1 MIGRGRAL
9 RPDDCEMALLPA
21 HFKAPAKPAALP
33 YDAPMATLPLQPLVI
48 ALTLAAGGV
57 AMALAL
63 WASARRQPEPLRA
76 AQLLWARG
84 LAALPLGWVLLELSL
99 ATATPSLSVPA
110 KMLFMAAFMEFL
122 RAMRAVDGEHVARFW
137 LWVPVGAVGLLS
149 LGFLASHPSDPMRTG
164 LLSLLCAIAAAS
176 TAQSAWRHLRAGGS
190 TQAGVLC
197 LAFVLVAAV
206 LAGRAGL
213 LFLPE
218 SAALRTWAETP
229 LAQGLLLGIC
239 VLGPAVATLS
249 FVLVGADRLLDRLE
263 RIASRDSLT
272 GAASRRAFFELAGA
286 RFELAR
292 NRRKSLAVI
301 VIDVDRF
308 KSVNDEFGH
317 AGGDLA
323 LQGIAN
329 ALREGLREQDLLGR
343 LGGEEFAALLP
354 DADLALASQVAE
366 RLRRAVASLEL
377 SSDGRRMSLRIC
389 AGVASL
395 APGDDSLHALLVR
408 ADRGLYD
415 AKRAGRDRVG
425 VVV

>member
-1 MIGRGRAL
+1 MGRGRVV
-9 RPDDCEMALLPA
+9 RPDDCEMAPRRH
-21 HFKAPAKPAALP
+21 HFKAPAKPTGVP
-33 YDAPMATLPLQPLVI
+33 YDAPMPALPLQPLVI

-63 WASARRQPEPLRA
+63 WASARRQPEPLRT

-99 ATATPSLSVPA
+99 AAGTPALSVPA

-122 RAMRAVDGEHVARFW
+122 RAMRTLEGEHVARFW
-137 LWVPVGAVGLLS
+137 LWMPVGAVGLLS
-149 LGFLASHPSDPMRTG
+149 LGFLASYPTDPMRTG

-197 LAFVLVAAV
+197 LAFVLVATV

-213 LFLPE
+213 LFLPD
-218 SAALRTWAETP
+218 SASARTWAETP

-239 VLGPAVATLS
+239 VLGPAVATVS

-272 GAASRRAFFELAGA
+272 GAASRHAFFETAGA
-286 RFELAR
+286 RLEDAR
-292 NRRKSLAVI
+292 RRGQPLAVI
-301 VIDVDRF
+301 VLDVDRF
-308 KSVNDEFGH
+308 KGVNDTFGH

-323 LQGIAN
+323 LQGIAD
-329 ALREGLREQDLLGR
+329 ALRDGLREQDLLGR

-366 RLRRAVASLEL
+366 RLRRAVASLDLKFE
-377 SSDGRRMSLRIC
+377 GRPIPLRIC

-395 APGDDSLHALLVR
+395 EPGDDGLHALLVR

-415 AKRAGRDRVG
+415 AKRGGRDRVG
-425 VVV
+425 VVA

>member
-1 MIGRGRAL
+1 MP
-9 RPDDCEMALLPA
+9 PDASEMAAAAPV
-21 HFKAPAKPAALP
+21 FKARTRPGRLT
-33 YDAPMATLPLQPLVI
+33 YDAPMPGTALQPLVI
-48 ALTLAAGGV
+48 ALTLAAGGF

-63 WASARRQPEPLRA
+63 LASARRQPEPVRS

-84 LAALPLGWVLLELSL
+84 LACLPLGWVLLEYSL
-99 ATATPSLSVPA
+99 VAASPTWSVPA

-122 RAMRAVDGEHVARFW
+122 RAMRAVEGEHVARFW
-137 LWVPVGAVGLLS
+137 FWLPVGAVGLLS
-149 LGFLASHPSDPMRTG
+149 LGFLASHPNDPMRTG
-164 LLSLLCAIAAAS
+164 LLSLMCAVAAAS
-176 TAQSAWRHLRAGGS
+176 TAQSAWRHLRSGGS
-190 TQAGVLC
+190 PQAGVLC

-206 LAGRAGL
+206 LSGRAGL
-213 LFLPE
+213 LFLPDQ
-218 SAALRTWAETP
+218 SALRLWAETP
-229 LAQGLLLGIC
+229 LAQSLLLGIC

-272 GAASRRAFFELAGA
+272 GAASRHAFFEAAEAHVAHA
-286 RFELAR
+286 RRGGQA
-292 NRRKSLAVI
+292 LAVI
-301 VIDVDRF
+301 AIDVDRF
-308 KSVNDEFGH
+308 KAVNDDFGH

-323 LQGIAN
+323 LQAIVG
-329 ALREGLREQDLLGR
+329 ALREGLREKDLLGR

-366 RLRRAVASLEL
+366 RLRRAVASLDLEV
-377 SSDGRRMSLRIC
+377 DARRMPLRIC

-395 APGDDSLHALLVR
+395 GGDDDGLHSLLVR

-425 VVV
+425 VVT